1 VHGSQR
7 RAGVRHAR
15 IEGKGDVKASAVLHG
30 LPGLEQRLSPQQVMQ
45 RHRHGRAY
53 AALVVSGSY
62 VEAGD
67 QGRRRLCPGDVV
79 LHDAFSAHGN
89 QVGTQG
95 ARLVNLPVTGGVE
108 CFARVRDPDAVVR
121 LAATDPIAAA
131 QALQQ
136 DLQPLPAA
144 LLDWPDLLARDLT
157 LHPHLSLAAWAQRH
171 GLAAETLSRG
181 FARVFGI
188 TPRRWRFEV
197 RVRRAL
203 YALRNGDPS
212 LVAVALEAGFA
223 DQAHLTHAVVALTGR
238 APGHWRRTSS
248 HDKTPASKRPTMG
261 G

>member
-1 VHGSQR
+1 
-7 RAGVRHAR
+7 VRHAR
-15 IEGKGDVKASAVLHG
+15 IGGEGDVKPAPLLHG
-30 LPGLEQRLSPQQVMQ
+30 LPGLQQRLPPQQTLQ

-79 LHDAFSAHGN
+79 LHDAFSAHRN
-89 QVGTQG
+89 HVGAQG
-95 ARLVNLPVTGGVE
+95 ARLVNLAVTGGVD
-108 CFARVRDPDAVVR
+108 CFARVPDPDGIVR
-121 LAATDPIAAA
+121 LAERDPIAAA

-136 DLQPLPAA
+136 DLQPLAA
-144 LLDWPDLLARDLT
+144 TLLDWPDLLARDLT
-157 LHPHLSLAAWAQRH
+157 LNPALSLAAWARQQ

-181 FARVFGI
+181 FVRVFGI

-197 RVRRAL
+197 RARRAL
-203 YALRNGDPS
+203 CALRDGGPS

-248 HDKTPASKRPTMG
+248 HDKTEPPKVRTMHE
-261 G
+261 